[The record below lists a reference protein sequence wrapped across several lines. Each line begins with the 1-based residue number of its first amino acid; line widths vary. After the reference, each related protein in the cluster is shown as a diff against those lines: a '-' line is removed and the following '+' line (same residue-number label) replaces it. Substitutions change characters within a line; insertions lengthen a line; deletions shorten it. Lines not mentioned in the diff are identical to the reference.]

1 MRFVK
6 KTRTIVSV
14 KDARLKT
21 NIEGQENGSGQGLT
35 GRIVTFLFNVRRFSR
50 IFCRITLQE
59 FKLLHPVVSKHDR
72 ERQKKQ
78 RDWEKQALLEQFDEV
93 EVIKRQLN
101 YF

>member
-21 NIEGQENGSGQGLT
+21 NIQGQENGSGQGLT

-78 RDWEKQALLEQFDEV
+78 REKQVLLEQFDEV

>member
-1 MRFVK
+1 M
-6 KTRTIVSV
+6 
-14 KDARLKT
+14 
-21 NIEGQENGSGQGLT
+21 
-35 GRIVTFLFNVRRFSR
+35 
-50 IFCRITLQE
+50 IFTHFIRAITLQE

-78 RDWEKQALLEQFDEV
+78 REKQALLEQFDEV